1 MRELIKQLVQ
11 EEREGEWWDFK
22 LKHHVNLAD
31 LLHDVLCMAN
41 ILYKG
46 DRYIIFGVDNDYKM
60 VGINVDDKRNTQA
73 DILDYFRKM
82 RFANYNIP
90 SMELSTHTFDGIE
103 VDLLTIKDSKNKPY
117 FITEDERKGKTIVR
131 SGVIYSRLGDSNTP
145 KDRCAN
151 PYEIEA
157 MWRERFGLND
167 KASDR
172 FMNVLVDFNNWQ
184 YDGIDSAFYDIDPD
198 YTIEIGDSET
208 DGGKFW
214 WEEGLFEK
222 TTKYYYHLKYKKVE
236 LHKIPVVRFRSENL
250 CIPFPNIE
258 YVTYPEK
265 KDNCKTDI
273 YCDLFFFQKNT
284 IEYSLFKH
292 IRALEV
298 DSLSQQ
304 SFSTPIQT
312 QIKPPI
318 IKLPFLFIDDEIHL
332 KAISNKLISCF
343 DNFLDELKNSA
354 DVVSSEDD
362 NRKRIASERLF
373 SEWAFRI
380 VHETCM

>member
-1 MRELIKQLVQ
+1 MRELIEQLVK
-11 EEREGEWWDFK
+11 EKREGEWWDFK

-46 DRYIIFGVDNDYKM
+46 DRYIIFGINDDYEM
-60 VGINVDDKRNTQA
+60 VGINAVDKRNTQA

-90 SMELSTHTFDGIE
+90 NMELSTYTFGGI
-103 VDLLTIKDSKNKPY
+103 VIDLLIIKDSNNKPY
-117 FITEDERKGKTIVR
+117 FLTEDGKRGKTVVR
-131 SGVIYSRLGDSNTP
+131 SGVIYSRLGDTNTP

-172 FMNVLVDFNNWQ
+172 FMKVLLDFNKWQ

-198 YTIEIGDSET
+198 YTIEIGSSET

-258 YVTYPEK
+258 YVTYPGK
-265 KDNCKTDI
+265 RDNCTTDI

-298 DSLSQQ
+298 ESPTPK
-304 SFSTPIQT
+304 SFATPVET

-318 IKLPFLFIDDEIHL
+318 IKLPFLFIDDEIQL
-332 KAISNKLISCF
+332 KVICKKLIINF
-343 DNFLDELKNSA
+343 DNFLYELKNSS
-354 DVVSSEDD
+354 DVTSIKDD
-362 NRKRIASERLF
+362 GRKRIASERLF
-373 SEWAFRI
+373 SEWAFR
-380 VHETCM
+380 VAYEKCM